1 MFFIL
6 FILGFLMVVAGFVML
21 VQGQFPLGKH
31 QVKSKPARIAG
42 GIWVSY
48 LPSVFAASFLLGQ
61 LGLKEVIPPAV
72 IYGILLAICLVAGA
86 IIVLRSAYG
95 GTFRKPRTLAGT
107 AGSRNAFEPVDL
119 APQVEQG
126 FPAGPDDFFSQSPPP
141 PPASPA
147 SKKPG
152 RRAAPQEKNP
162 FDFS

>member
-1 MFFIL
+1 MF
-6 FILGFLMVVAGFVML
+6 FILGFLMAAAGFAML
-21 VQGQFPLGKH
+21 VQGQFPLGTH

-48 LPSVFAASFLLGQ
+48 LPLVFAASFLLGQ
-61 LGLKEVIPPAV
+61 LELKEIIPPAL
-72 IYGILLAICLVAGA
+72 IYGILLAICLLAGA

-95 GTFRKPRTLAGT
+95 GTVRKPRTLAST
-107 AGSRNAFEPVDL
+107 GSRNPFEAVSP
-119 APQVEQG
+119 APQIEQG
-126 FPAGPDDFFSQSPPP
+126 FPPAPDDFFSQPPP
-141 PPASPA
+141 PPAPPA